1 MVGKKGRSPAADEE
15 QIDAALAAFGLV
27 REGGLPDDSLGVW
40 PENWQAVQ
48 VFADMATQWHIGP
61 SGAYI
66 GLRYEA
72 LAVVMQIH
80 GVGKAQRRELFEA
93 LRIMETA
100 ALEAMSNG

>member
-1 MVGKKGRSPAADEE
+1 
-15 QIDAALAAFGLV
+15 
-27 REGGLPDDSLGVW
+27 
-40 PENWQAVQ
+40 
-48 VFADMATQWHIGP
+48 MATQWHIGP